1 MSFSLLISTFA
12 NNILPIMLLSSA
24 GFLLGKFIA
33 VDPRTLGRVVFYLF
47 SPLLIFDLLLK
58 SKLDYQQALTAILY
72 TTTVIAILGILAFLF
87 GKLLRLERPMLLA
100 VIITVAFGNTGNYGL
115 PLVSFAFGEQ
125 ALAYATLFFVTT
137 TILFNTVG
145 VLIASLGHMDL
156 RPALLGLFKVPI
168 IYAVALALILN
179 GTGLTLPASLAHT
192 VDLAAGGSIPLMLVL
207 LGIELTHVE
216 WSTNLRALGIGAFL
230 RLIAGP
236 IVGILLT
243 TAFNIHGAAR
253 SGSIVQASMPAAVA
267 TTVLASEYNL
277 QPSLV
282 TAIVFFSTVLSP
294 LTLTPLLV
302 YLGR

>member
-243 TAFNIHGAAR
+243 RAFNIHGAAR